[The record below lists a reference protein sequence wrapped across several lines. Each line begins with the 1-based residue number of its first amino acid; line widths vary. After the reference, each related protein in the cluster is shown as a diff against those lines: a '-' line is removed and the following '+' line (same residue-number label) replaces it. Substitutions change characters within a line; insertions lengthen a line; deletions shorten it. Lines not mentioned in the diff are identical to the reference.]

1 MTPIVIILSLEC
13 LIKNCKISGR
23 VIPPVFVHSYR
34 NVYNIRIKHYWNGI
48 YFLSVFNTDVQVI
61 MSKQAFKQRFTYMI
75 YQVGLVILRKC

>member
-34 NVYNIRIKHYWNGI
+34 NVYNIRSSTIGTVFIFYQYLILMYRLLWINRQSDKGLPIWYIK
-48 YFLSVFNTDVQVI
+48 
-61 MSKQAFKQRFTYMI
+61 
-75 YQVGLVILRKC
+75 

>member
-48 YFLSVFNTDVQVI
+48 YFLSVFNTDI
-61 MSKQAFKQRFTYMI
+61 
-75 YQVGLVILRKC
+75 